1 MAPDICS
8 SDFHNHGQC
17 EAASSRR
24 LKSSGF
30 GSSLMVQELE
40 SGRVRMMMTDKKC
53 LRV

>member
-1 MAPDICS
+1 MAPDLCS

-24 LKSSGF
+24 AKSDGF

-40 SGRVRMMMTDKKC
+40 SGRVRVVVADKKC
-53 LRV
+53 LWV